1 MLKVY
6 INMKNKTL
14 GTILLSVLGL
24 GIVIVLFETSMSVE
38 TSDTLYM
45 IFGLG
50 MYIFGIWAGVRLYNQ
65 K

>member
-1 MLKVY
+1 
-6 INMKNKTL
+6 MKNKTL

-38 TSDTLYM
+38 TSYTLYM

>member
-1 MLKVY
+1 
-6 INMKNKTL
+6 MKNKTL